1 MKPPT
6 VILGEMT
13 NPEVESF
20 LKEHHTV
27 IVPVGSTEQHGPHGP
42 LATDTIVPMEIARRI
57 APQVGAVVG
66 PPVTYGLSYPH
77 LGFTGV
83 VSLRQSTFAALIED
97 LCENYA
103 RMGFRRI
110 VFLNGHW
117 DNTHPIAY
125 ACANAAEQMP
135 LGARAFPI
143 TYWDSMNA
151 EETEEFRVLHANR
164 SEMSAVMAINP
175 QLVDMEVANVE
186 LPPFPDYAAPAA
198 AHTAFFYPNPGS
210 IKWATQSGTW
220 GDARDSS
227 VEFGQRFLDVVCA
240 SVIRLL
246 GEIEQAFAAMPARP

>member
-6 VILGEMT
+6 VFLGEMT
-13 NPEVESF
+13 NPELEAF
-20 LKEHHTV
+20 LKEHQTV

-42 LATDTIVPMEIARRI
+42 LATDTLVPSEIARRI

-66 PPVTYGLSYPH
+66 PAVTYGLSYPH
-77 LGFTGV
+77 IGFTGV

-97 LCENYA
+97 LCANYA

-110 VFLNGHW
+110 IFLNGHW

-125 ACANAAEQMP
+125 ACANAAERMP
-135 LGARAFPI
+135 ADARAFPI
-143 TYWDSMNA
+143 TYWESMNSA
-151 EETEEFRVLHANR
+151 ETAEFFVLHANR
-164 SEMSAVMAINP
+164 SETSAVLAINP
-175 QLVDMEVANVE
+175 DLVDMEVANVE

-210 IKWATQSGTW
+210 IKWATKSGTW
-220 GDARDSS
+220 GDARDAS

-240 SVIRLL
+240 SVVRLL
-246 GEIEQAFAAMPARP
+246 NDIERAFAAMPAR